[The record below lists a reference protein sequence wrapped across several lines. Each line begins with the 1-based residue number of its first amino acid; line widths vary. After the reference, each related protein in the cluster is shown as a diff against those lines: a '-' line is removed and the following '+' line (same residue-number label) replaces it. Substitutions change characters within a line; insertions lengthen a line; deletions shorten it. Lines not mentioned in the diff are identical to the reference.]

1 MLNSNRAWRINV
13 KLYMPEVRPKFEMEI
28 MALCDRAKSALGE
41 SFDIHDSHDELSG
54 LVAIP
59 LASLKWRVDQRI
71 NSWVVTVD

>member
-1 MLNSNRAWRINV
+1 
-13 KLYMPEVRPKFEMEI
+13 MEI